1 MKVPLSWLR
10 DYVDLPESIGSLC
23 ERLTSAGLEVAGVR
37 VIGLPWP
44 EGLHAKA
51 EEVGPVWD
59 RDKIVVG
66 RVLSVE
72 RHPNADRLTLAT
84 VDYGA
89 AQPKTVVTGAPN
101 IKPGESGQSVIV
113 ALSGSVLYDGHA
125 DTRVLRELKPSKIR
139 GVPSDAMVC
148 SAYELGISEEH
159 EGIILL
165 DEDLAPG
172 TPLVEVMGDIVIEL
186 DVLPNMAR
194 CLSMIGVAREVAALT
209 GQTFRLPDHKVPATA
224 EPVAGKVEIA
234 IEDPKLCARYA
245 AGLLRGAKVGKA
257 PGWMQRR
264 LSNAGMRPISNL
276 VDVTNYVMLE
286 WGQPL
291 HAFDYDVLVQ
301 RARGKKPVITV
312 RPARKGEKIKT
323 LDGVDREL
331 STDNLIIADGAGP
344 VAIAGVMGGAETEV
358 SERTENILLES
369 ANFDFVS
376 VRGTMKA
383 LNLPSEASVR
393 FSKGIH
399 PELVQPAAE
408 RALKLMHDHAGA
420 TVAKGIVDNYPRP
433 LPPMVIE
440 LKASEIKRL
449 LGFDLPLAEATR
461 ILTGLEFKVES
472 AGAETLRVTVP
483 PHRVDIQVGS
493 ADLIEELARIHGYD
507 RLPATLLADQLPEP
521 RGNRPLEFE
530 ERVRDILVGAGL
542 QEVITYA
549 LTEPSREKLL
559 GLPELP
565 YVELKNPI
573 SSERTVMRHSV
584 LTSVLEVAAGNL
596 RHTENVRLFEI
607 GRVYLPRLG
616 EKLPDE
622 PRRLALFLT
631 GRREA
636 EFWAEAGAAAQPL
649 DFFDLKGIVE
659 SLFGELHVDEV
670 AFHSCRAPHLHP
682 GRAADV
688 LVRGVAIGGFGQMHP
703 KVAEAFGLGNRTI
716 LVGELDLESI
726 MAAVP
731 ERYAY
736 RPIPRF
742 PAALRDVAVI
752 VDEQV
757 PADRIAAEIRAAG
770 GELLADLRLFDVYR
784 GESIPAG
791 TKSLAYALTYQAE
804 DRTLTDKEVDR
815 AHKKITDRL
824 KHVLKAQVR
833 GQEEAVS

>member
-37 VIGLPWP
+37 AIGLPLP

-507 RLPATLLADQLPEP
+507 RLPATL
-521 RGNRPLEFE
+521 
-530 ERVRDILVGAGL
+530 
-542 QEVITYA
+542 
-549 LTEPSREKLL
+549 
-559 GLPELP
+559 
-565 YVELKNPI
+565 
-573 SSERTVMRHSV
+573 
-584 LTSVLEVAAGNL
+584 
-596 RHTENVRLFEI
+596 
-607 GRVYLPRLG
+607 
-616 EKLPDE
+616 
-622 PRRLALFLT
+622 
-631 GRREA
+631 
-636 EFWAEAGAAAQPL
+636 
-649 DFFDLKGIVE
+649 
-659 SLFGELHVDEV
+659 
-670 AFHSCRAPHLHP
+670 
-682 GRAADV
+682 
-688 LVRGVAIGGFGQMHP
+688 
-703 KVAEAFGLGNRTI
+703 
-716 LVGELDLESI
+716 
-726 MAAVP
+726 
-731 ERYAY
+731 
-736 RPIPRF
+736 
-742 PAALRDVAVI
+742 
-752 VDEQV
+752 
-757 PADRIAAEIRAAG
+757 
-770 GELLADLRLFDVYR
+770 
-784 GESIPAG
+784 
-791 TKSLAYALTYQAE
+791 
-804 DRTLTDKEVDR
+804 
-815 AHKKITDRL
+815 
-824 KHVLKAQVR
+824 
-833 GQEEAVS
+833 